1 VKTLALLL
9 SVVALLLVSAVY
21 APDAM
26 AQTPGYVTIQ
36 GLTLG
41 EGGSVIASGTVQCGV
56 EGTFNVSVMVTQR
69 YFDQM
74 PNEAQGQTSVSCTAT
89 RGLEFFEITMFGA
102 RPFERGLPLPAHVF
116 WFSSGCYAPEPSR
129 VICPTGSGVTL
140 KFIE

>member
-1 VKTLALLL
+1 VKTIALVL
-9 SVVALLLVSAVY
+9 SAVALLLVSAVF
-21 APDAM
+21 APDAT

-56 EGTFNVSVMVTQR
+56 DGTFTVSVMVNQR

-74 PNEAQGQTSVSCTAT
+74 PNEAQGQTSVSCTSS
-89 RGLEFFEITMFGA
+89 RGLEYFEITMFGA

-116 WFSSGCYAPEPSR
+116 WFSSGCYVSGPER
-129 VICPTGSGVTL
+129 VICPTCSGVTL
-140 KFIE
+140 AFIE

>member
-1 VKTLALLL
+1 MKTIALLL

-26 AQTPGYVTIQ
+26 AQTPGDVTIQ

-41 EGGSVIASGTVQCGV
+41 EGGSVIASVD
-56 EGTFNVSVMVTQR
+56 GTFNVSVMVLQR

-89 RGLEFFEITMFGA
+89 RGLEYFEITMFGA

-116 WFSSGCYAPEPSR
+116 WFSSGCYETPPR

-140 KFIE
+140 EFIE

>member
-1 VKTLALLL
+1 MKTIALLL
-9 SVVALLLVSAVY
+9 SVVALLLVSAAY

-56 EGTFNVSVMVTQR
+56 DGTFNVSVMVTQR

-116 WFSSGCYAPEPSR
+116 WFSSGCYETPPR
-129 VICPTGSGVTL
+129 LICPTGSGVTVEY
-140 KFIE
+140 IE

>member
-1 VKTLALLL
+1 MKTIALVL
-9 SVVALLLVSAVY
+9 SVVALLGVSAVY

-26 AQTPGYVTIQ
+26 AQTPGDVTIQ

-56 EGTFNVSVMVTQR
+56 DGTFTVSVTVLQR
-69 YFDQM
+69 YFGQM
-74 PNEAQGQTSVSCTAT
+74 PNEAQGQTTVSCTAT

-116 WFSSGCYAPEPSR
+116 WFSSGCYETPPR
-129 VICPTGSGVTL
+129 LICPTGSGVTVEY
-140 KFIE
+140 IE